1 MKTTDLHKMEEM
13 HPWKLLEE
21 EERRGSPLLTEKIM
35 VYVDREDRPWLGRKR
50 KGEGSAKSEHSPF
63 MSSQWAASIEGLSPQ
78 SRLQRKKLVFFG
90 GSEILTP

>member
-1 MKTTDLHKMEEM
+1 MKTIDLCKMEEM
-13 HPWKLLEE
+13 HPWKLSEE
-21 EERRGSPLLTEKIM
+21 EESRGSPLLTERIM
-35 VYVDREDRPWLGRKR
+35 VHVDWEDRPWLGRKR

-63 MSSQWAASIEGLSPQ
+63 MSSQRAASIKGLSPQ